1 MPRHILS
8 LDQGTT
14 SSRAIVFNQK
24 GEIVSVAQKEFKQF
38 FPHPGW
44 VEHNATEIWETQL
57 NVAREAIKKAGLA
70 PVEIAGIGIANQ
82 RETAVLWDRETGE
95 PLGNAIVWQDRR
107 TAEYCRELVEA
118 GHNERIQELTGLVI
132 DAYFSGS
139 KLKWMLD
146 HYPNAR
152 KRAKAGE
159 LAFGTIDSW
168 LAWNLSGGELHITDV
183 SNASR
188 TMLCDIREVAWSKEL
203 LELFDIPASVLPE
216 IRSSSE
222 FYGDTAEEV
231 FGDPIPISGIVG
243 DQQAALF
250 GQACHLPGMAKNTY
264 GTGCFLLKNTGS
276 EIVKSD
282 HKLLTTI
289 AWQFKD
295 HTEYALEG
303 SVFIGGAV
311 VQWLRDQLG
320 IIQSSSEVEALAR
333 EVEDNGGVYFVPA
346 FAGLG
351 APYWDGF
358 ARGTISGLTRGA
370 GKGHLARATLEAI
383 AFQTNDLIQAMV
395 ADTGIELSELRVDG
409 GASLNNLLMQI
420 QADIL
425 GVPVI
430 RSQIVETTALG
441 AAYLAGLATGV
452 WTSKEEIAANWA
464 ESARFEPGPENE
476 AMQENL
482 THWKKAVERTLL

>member
-24 GEIVSVAQKEFKQF
+24 GEIVSVAQEEFKQF
-38 FPHPGW
+38 FPQPGW

-70 PVEIAGIGIANQ
+70 PAEIAGIGITNQ
-82 RETAVLWDRETGE
+82 RETAVLWDRETGK

-107 TAEYCRELVEA
+107 TSDYCRELVEA
-118 GHNERIQELTGLVI
+118 GHSERIQELTGLII

-146 HYPNAR
+146 HYPDAR
-152 KRAKAGE
+152 KRAEAGE

-188 TMLCDIREVAWSKEL
+188 TMLCDIREVVWSEEL
-203 LELFDIPASVLPE
+203 LELIDIPASVLPE

-231 FGDPIPISGIVG
+231 FGDLIPISGIAG

-250 GQACHLPGMAKNTY
+250 GQACHHPGMAKNTY
-264 GTGCFLLKNTGS
+264 GTGCFMLKHTGS
-276 EIVKSD
+276 QFVKSNNN
-282 HKLLTTI
+282 LLTTI
-289 AWQFKD
+289 AWQIEGE
-295 HTEYALEG
+295 TEYALEG
-303 SVFIGGAV
+303 SVFTGGAV

-320 IIQSSSEVEALAR
+320 IIKTSKDVEALAL
-333 EVEDNGGVYFVPA
+333 EVKDNGGVSFVPA

-351 APYWDGF
+351 APHWDGF

-370 GKGHLARATLEAI
+370 GKAHIARAALEAI
-383 AFQTNDLIQAMV
+383 AFQSHDLMQAMI
-395 ADTGIELSELRVDG
+395 ADTDIELSELRVDG
-409 GASLNNLLMQI
+409 GASRNDLLMQF
-420 QADIL
+420 QADLL
-425 GVPVI
+425 GVSVI
-430 RSQIVETTALG
+430 RSQVSETTALG
-441 AAYLAGLATGV
+441 AAFLAGLAAGV
-452 WTSKEEIAANWA
+452 WSSKEEIAAIWA
-464 ESARFEPGPENE
+464 ESSRFNPGPHHA
-476 AMQENL
+476 AMQEAL
-482 THWKKAVERTLL
+482 AQWHQAVERTLS

>member
-24 GEIVSVAQKEFKQF
+24 GEIVSVAQEEFKQF
-38 FPHPGW
+38 FPQPGW

-57 NVAREAIKKAGLA
+57 KVAREAIKKAGLA
-70 PVEIAGIGIANQ
+70 PAEIAGIGITNQ

-118 GHNERIQELTGLVI
+118 GHSERIQELTGLII

-146 HYPNAR
+146 HYPDAR
-152 KRAKAGE
+152 KRAEAGE

-188 TMLCDIREVAWSKEL
+188 TMLCDIREVVWSEEL
-203 LELFDIPASVLPE
+203 LELIDIPTSVLPE

-231 FGDPIPISGIVG
+231 FGDLIPISGIAG

-250 GQACHLPGMAKNTY
+250 GQACHHPGMAKNTY
-264 GTGCFLLKNTGS
+264 GTGCFMLKHTGS
-276 EIVKSD
+276 QFVKSNNN
-282 HKLLTTI
+282 LLTTI
-289 AWQFKD
+289 AWQIEGE
-295 HTEYALEG
+295 TEYALEG

-320 IIQSSSEVEALAR
+320 IIKTSKDVEALAL
-333 EVEDNGGVYFVPA
+333 EVKDNGGVSFVPA

-351 APYWDGF
+351 APHWDGF

-370 GKGHLARATLEAI
+370 GKAHIARAALEAI
-383 AFQTNDLIQAMV
+383 AFQSHDLMQAMI
-395 ADTGIELSELRVDG
+395 ADTDIELSELRVDG
-409 GASLNNLLMQI
+409 GASRNDLLMQF
-420 QADIL
+420 QADLL

-430 RSQIVETTALG
+430 RSQVSETTALG
-441 AAYLAGLATGV
+441 AAFLAGLAAGV
-452 WTSKEEIAANWA
+452 WSSKEEIAAIWA
-464 ESARFEPGPENE
+464 ESSRFNPGPHRA
-476 AMQENL
+476 AMQEAL
-482 THWKKAVERTLL
+482 AQWHQAVERTLS